1 MVVLNHIVKQN
12 IVNVLEMVK
21 PVETNVVVKN
31 VRIKRVEKILNLT
44 LILVVNVANLDVLKS
59 TVNVFKMVKNV
70 VFSVNVQIVAMENEF
85 LRI

>member
-1 MVVLNHIVKQN
+1 MLNHIVKQN